1 MWFYQGWTRVAKPF
15 EPESC
20 ERMYSLK
27 EKFAHLRDYW
37 WGERG
42 LTALLLL
49 LFLAI
54 FLAPLFESIIGKA
67 LVGVFF
73 TLLLVSGISTVSSH
87 PAPRLAAGLVAGAA
101 IVLSLLREY
110 YPSRAFMSWWAFS
123 SLVYFVLLTLVLM
136 RQVFREEGEVSVVRV
151 RGAVA
156 AYILVGI
163 TFGFLYQLL
172 ELRLDTA
179 FNLPNT
185 AGAPGDYGH
194 DAYLLYF
201 SFITLT
207 TVGYGD
213 ITAVHPVARMFVI
226 MEALIGQLYPATL
239 LARLVSLEIASR
251 QEKTSTV
258 SKSGGI

>member
-1 MWFYQGWTRVAKPF
+1 MH
-15 EPESC
+15 
-20 ERMYSLK
+20 SLK
-27 EKFAHLRDYW
+27 EKYIHFRAYW

-42 LTALLLL
+42 LSTLLLL

-54 FLAPLFESIIGKA
+54 FLAPLFESFIGKV

-73 TLLLVSGISTVSSH
+73 TLLLVSGIASVSSH
-87 PAPRLAAGLVAGAA
+87 LAPRLAAGLVAGAA
-101 IVLSLLREY
+101 IVLSWLREY
-110 YPSRAFMSWWAFS
+110 YPGRAIMSWWAF
-123 SLVYFVLLTLVLM
+123 LTLLYFVLLTWVLL
-136 RQVFREEGEVSVVRV
+136 RQVFKEGEVTVVRV

-179 FNLPNT
+179 FNLPAT

-194 DAYLLYF
+194 DSHLLYF

-213 ITAVHPVARMFVI
+213 ITALHPVTRMFVI

-251 QEKTSTV
+251 QEKV
-258 SKSGGI
+258 SNVPKTGGQMEGKDH

>member
-1 MWFYQGWTRVAKPF
+1 MHG
-15 EPESC
+15 
-20 ERMYSLK
+20 LK
-27 EKFAHLRDYW
+27 ENIAHLRNYW

-54 FLAPLFESIIGKA
+54 FLAPLFESFIGKA

-73 TLLLVSGISTVSSH
+73 TLLLVSGIASVSSRL
-87 PAPRLAAGLVAGAA
+87 APRIAAGLVAGAA
-101 IVLSLLREY
+101 IVLSVLREY
-110 YPSRAFMSWWAFS
+110 YPGKALMSWWAFF
-123 SLVYFVLLTLVLM
+123 SLFYFVLLTWVLL
-136 RQVFREEGEVSVVRV
+136 RQVFRDGEVTVVRV

-172 ELRLDTA
+172 ELRLGTA
-179 FNLPNT
+179 FNLPAT
-185 AGAPGDYGH
+185 AGGPGDYGH
-194 DAYLLYF
+194 DSHLLYF
-201 SFITLT
+201 SFVTLT

-226 MEALIGQLYPATL
+226 IEALIGQLYPATL

-251 QEKTSTV
+251 QEKTSV
-258 SKSGGI
+258 ARKSGEQMEGKDH

>member
-1 MWFYQGWTRVAKPF
+1 MH
-15 EPESC
+15 
-20 ERMYSLK
+20 SLK
-27 EKFAHLRDYW
+27 ETYTHLRDYW

-42 LTALLLL
+42 LTAQLMF

-54 FLAPLFESIIGKA
+54 FMSPLFDSLIGKT
-67 LVGVFF
+67 LVGVIF
-73 TLLLVSGISTVSSH
+73 TMLLVSGISTVSSH
-87 PAPRLAAGLVAGAA
+87 LAPRLVAGLVAGTA
-101 IVLSLLREY
+101 IALSFLRDY
-110 YPSRAFMSWWAFS
+110 YPSRALMCWSAFFA
-123 SLVYFVLLTLVLM
+123 LFYFVLLTWVLM
-136 RQVFREEGEVSVVRV
+136 RKVFREEGEVTAVRV

-194 DAYLLYF
+194 DTHLLYF

-226 MEALIGQLYPATL
+226 IEALIGQLYPATL

-251 QEKTSTV
+251 QEKTSATPEN
-258 SKSGGI
+258 GE

>member
-1 MWFYQGWTRVAKPF
+1 MHG
-15 EPESC
+15 
-20 ERMYSLK
+20 LK
-27 EKFAHLRDYW
+27 ENIAHLRAYW

-54 FLAPLFESIIGKA
+54 FLAPLFESFIGKA
-67 LVGVFF
+67 LVGLFF
-73 TLLLVSGISTVSSH
+73 TMLLVSGIASVSSRL
-87 PAPRLAAGLVAGAA
+87 APRVAAGLVAGAA
-101 IVLSLLREY
+101 IVLSVLREY
-110 YPSRAFMSWWAFS
+110 YPGKALMSWWAFF
-123 SLVYFVLLTLVLM
+123 SLFYFVLLTWVLL
-136 RQVFREEGEVSVVRV
+136 RQVFRDGEVTVVRV

-179 FNLPNT
+179 FNLPAT
-185 AGAPGDYGH
+185 AGGPGDYGH
-194 DAYLLYF
+194 DSHLLYF
-201 SFITLT
+201 SFVTLT

-213 ITAVHPVARMFVI
+213 ITAAHPVARMFVI
-226 MEALIGQLYPATL
+226 IEALIGQLYPATL

-251 QEKTSTV
+251 SQGMTGSSNKPT
-258 SKSGGI
+258 

>member
-1 MWFYQGWTRVAKPF
+1 MQLVVQK
-15 EPESC
+15 SC
-20 ERMYSLK
+20 ERMQSLK
-27 EKFAHLRDYW
+27 EKYTHFRDYW

-42 LTALLLL
+42 LSALLVL

-54 FLAPLFESIIGKA
+54 FLAPLFESFIGKA

-73 TLLLVSGISTVSSH
+73 TLLLVSGIASVSSH
-87 PAPRLAAGLVAGAA
+87 PAPRVAAGLVAGAA
-101 IVLSLLREY
+101 IVLSWLREY
-110 YPSRAFMSWWAFS
+110 YPGRAIMSWWAFFT
-123 SLVYFVLLTLVLM
+123 LLYFVLLTWVLL
-136 RQVFREEGEVSVVRV
+136 RQVYREGEVTVVRV

-172 ELRLDTA
+172 ELRLDAA
-179 FNLPNT
+179 FNLPT
-185 AGAPGDYGH
+185 AAGAPGDYGH
-194 DAYLLYF
+194 DSHLLYF
-201 SFITLT
+201 SFVTLT

-226 MEALIGQLYPATL
+226 IEALIGQLYPATL

-251 QEKTSTV
+251 SQGMTGSSNKPT
-258 SKSGGI
+258 

>member
-1 MWFYQGWTRVAKPF
+1 MQSDIYAKF
-15 EPESC
+15 TS
-20 ERMYSLK
+20 
-27 EKFAHLRDYW
+27 FW

-49 LFLAI
+49 LFVAI
-54 FLAPLFESIIGKA
+54 FLAPLFDSIIGKA

-73 TLLLVSGISTVSSH
+73 TLLLVSGTASVSSH
-87 PAPRLAAGLVAGAA
+87 PAPRLAAGLVAGVA
-101 IVLSLLREY
+101 IVLSWLRDY
-110 YPSRAFMSWWAFS
+110 YPSRLFMSWWAFFT
-123 SLVYFVLLTLVLM
+123 LLYFVLLTWVLL
-136 RQVFREEGEVSVVRV
+136 RQVYREGEVTVVRV

-179 FNLPNT
+179 FNLPAM
-185 AGAPGDYGH
+185 AGGPGDYGH
-194 DAYLLYF
+194 DTHLLYF
-201 SFITLT
+201 SFVTLT

-226 MEALIGQLYPATL
+226 IEALLGQLYPATL

-251 QEKTSTV
+251 QERTPSAPR
-258 SKSGGI
+258 SGKQMGRKDH

>member
-1 MWFYQGWTRVAKPF
+1 MHRLNI
-15 EPESC
+15 S
-20 ERMYSLK
+20 
-27 EKFAHLRDYW
+27 HLRAYW

-42 LTALLLL
+42 LSALLVL

-54 FLAPLFESIIGKA
+54 FLAPLFESFIGKT

-73 TLLLVSGISTVSSH
+73 TLLLVSGIASVSSH
-87 PAPRLAAGLVAGAA
+87 LAPRVAAGLVAGAA
-101 IVLSLLREY
+101 IALSWLREY
-110 YPSRAFMSWWAFS
+110 YPGRAIMSWWAFFT
-123 SLVYFVLLTLVLM
+123 LLYFVLLTWVLM
-136 RQVFREEGEVSVVRV
+136 RQVFRDGEVTVVRV

-179 FNLPNT
+179 FNLPT
-185 AGAPGDYGH
+185 IAGGPGDYGH
-194 DAYLLYF
+194 DSHLLYF
-201 SFITLT
+201 SFVTLT

-213 ITAVHPVARMFVI
+213 ITALHPLARMFVI
-226 MEALIGQLYPATL
+226 IEALLGQLYPATL

-251 QEKTSTV
+251 QEKARAV
-258 SKSGGI
+258 SRSGEQIEGKDY

>member
-1 MWFYQGWTRVAKPF
+1 MPNI
-15 EPESC
+15 
-20 ERMYSLK
+20 
-27 EKFAHLRDYW
+27 AHLRAYW

-54 FLAPLFESIIGKA
+54 FLAPLFESFIGKA

-73 TLLLVSGISTVSSH
+73 TLLLVSGIASVSSH
-87 PAPRLAAGLVAGAA
+87 LAPRLAAGLVAGTA
-101 IVLSLLREY
+101 IVLSFLREY
-110 YPSRAFMSWWAFS
+110 YPGKAFMSLWAFFT
-123 SLVYFVLLTLVLM
+123 LIYFVLLTWVLM
-136 RQVFREEGEVSVVRV
+136 RQVFREGEVTVVRV

-156 AYILVGI
+156 AYVLVGI

-179 FNLPNT
+179 FNLPAT

-194 DAYLLYF
+194 DTHLLYF

-251 QEKTSTV
+251 QAQPSVAPKADEQIK
-258 SKSGGI
+258 KKDH